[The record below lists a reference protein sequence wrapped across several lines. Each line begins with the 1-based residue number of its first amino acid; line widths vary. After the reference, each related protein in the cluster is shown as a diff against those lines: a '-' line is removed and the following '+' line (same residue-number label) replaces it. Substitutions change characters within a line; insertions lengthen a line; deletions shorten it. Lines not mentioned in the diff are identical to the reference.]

1 VRAEQSRAEQ
11 SMGTDKRDLVMLA
24 TEIADSLIATAL
36 RRRLSDAL
44 AAATDELTRS
54 AVSARRPLALPPA
67 PEAKRRGRK
76 PGPKPGR
83 RAKKPES
90 AVPSPEPVHRRPG
103 RPEKNAAPVAAS
115 PAAPD
120 VDLAV
125 RRCRNC
131 KKIGTAERVAGT
143 DREVR
148 CTSCRA
154 TWKTRVKASEGGGAS
169 PRPKHPRAES
179 NVGDCRRC
187 DHGSD
192 QHEAGDGRCLVPR
205 CSCGEFYE

>member
-1 VRAEQSRAEQ
+1 MA
-11 SMGTDKRDLVMLA
+11 TDKRDLVMLA

-44 AAATDELTRS
+44 AAATDELTRP
-54 AVSARRPLALPPA
+54 AVSGRRPLALPPA

-76 PGPKPGR
+76 PGPKPGH

-103 RPEKNAAPVAAS
+103 RPPKAAAPVAADS
-115 PAAPD
+115 PASAD

-125 RRCRNC
+125 RRCRQC

-143 DREVR
+143 ERKVR

-154 TWKTRVKASEGGGAS
+154 TWKIRVKAGEGAS
-169 PRPKHPRAES
+169 PRPNHPRAAS

-187 DHGSD
+187 DHASD
-192 QHEAGDGRCLVPR
+192 QHEAGEGRCLVPR